1 MSWRDIDTGVFSQ
14 QHIFLIKLFTHS
26 VLIFF
31 EFLLLAIS
39 YNSVTINSQIV
50 FNIRNA
56 NHLKNLRIML
66 FMTFMITPVVVIAKV
81 QDDKFELLNRAM
93 FNFNETVDLLF
104 LKPLAQL
111 YVRLMPA
118 PVERAVGSMVENLN
132 EMTTAANCGLQGK
145 SRDMFRS
152 SGRFLINTSIGLG
165 GFFDMA
171 HAIFKLQSVPPEDFG
186 QTLAVWGI
194 TEGPYLVLPLVGP
207 SNLRDVSGLMLGSLT
222 NPLNFYSEVK
232 ARNSIRALSL
242 VSIRGEL
249 LGIEDIIT
257 GDRYIFIRDV
267 YHQKRKYSIMDGV
280 VEDDFGFDDD
290 Y

>member
-1 MSWRDIDTGVFSQ
+1 M
-14 QHIFLIKLFTHS
+14 FLKKLFTHS

-31 EFLLLAIS
+31 ESLLLAILH
-39 YNSVTINSQIV
+39 NSVTINYSQIV
-50 FNIRNA
+50 LSNRNV
-56 NHLKNLRIML
+56 NHLKNLRIL
-66 FMTFMITPVVVIAKV
+66 FFITFMITPMVVIAEV

-93 FNFNETVDLLF
+93 FNFNEAVDLLF

-118 PVERAVGSMVENLN
+118 PFERAVGSMVENLN

-152 SGRFLINTSIGLG
+152 SGRFLINTSIGFG

-171 HAIFKLQSVPPEDFG
+171 HAIFKLQSVPSEDFG

-194 TEGPYLVLPLVGP
+194 AEGPYLVIPLVGP
-207 SNLRDVSGLMLGSLT
+207 SSIRDVSGLMLGSLT

-242 VSIRGEL
+242 VSMRGEL
-249 LGIEDIIT
+249 LGVEDIVT

-267 YHQKRKYSIMDGV
+267 YHQKRKYLIKDGV

>member
-1 MSWRDIDTGVFSQ
+1 M
-14 QHIFLIKLFTHS
+14 
-26 VLIFF
+26 
-31 EFLLLAIS
+31 
-39 YNSVTINSQIV
+39 
-50 FNIRNA
+50 
-56 NHLKNLRIML
+56 KNLRIML
-66 FMTFMITPVVVIAKV
+66 FITFMITPVVVIAKV

-118 PVERAVGSMVENLN
+118 PFERAVGSMVANLN

-207 SNLRDVSGLMLGSLT
+207 SSLRDVSGLMLGSLT

>member
-1 MSWRDIDTGVFSQ
+1 M
-14 QHIFLIKLFTHS
+14 FLKKLFTHS

-31 EFLLLAIS
+31 ESLLLAILH
-39 YNSVTINSQIV
+39 NSVTINYSQIV
-50 FNIRNA
+50 LSNRNV
-56 NHLKNLRIML
+56 NHLKNLRIL
-66 FMTFMITPVVVIAKV
+66 FFLTFMITPMVVIAEV
-81 QDDKFELLNRAM
+81 QDDKFEVLNRAM
-93 FNFNETVDLLF
+93 FNFNEAVDLLF

-118 PVERAVGSMVENLN
+118 PFERAVGSMVENLN

-152 SGRFLINTSIGLG
+152 SGRFLINTSIGFG

-171 HAIFKLQSVPPEDFG
+171 HAIFKLQSVPSEDFG

-194 TEGPYLVLPLVGP
+194 AEGPYLVIPLVGP
-207 SNLRDVSGLMLGSLT
+207 SSIRDVSGLMLGSLT

-242 VSIRGEL
+242 ASMRGEL
-249 LGIEDIIT
+249 LGVEDIVT
-257 GDRYIFIRDV
+257 GDRYTFIRDV
-267 YHQKRKYSIMDGV
+267 YHQKRKYLIKDGV

>member
-1 MSWRDIDTGVFSQ
+1 
-14 QHIFLIKLFTHS
+14 
-26 VLIFF
+26 
-31 EFLLLAIS
+31 
-39 YNSVTINSQIV
+39 
-50 FNIRNA
+50 
-56 NHLKNLRIML
+56 ML
-66 FMTFMITPVVVIAKV
+66 FMTFMLTPVVVIAKV

-104 LKPLAQL
+104 LKPLAKL

-118 PVERAVGSMVENLN
+118 PFERAVGSMVENLN

-171 HAIFKLQSVPPEDFG
+171 HAIFKLQSVPSEDFG

-207 SNLRDVSGLMLGSLT
+207 SSLRDVSGLMLGSLT

-232 ARNSIRALSL
+232 ARNAIRALSL
-242 VSIRGEL
+242 VSMRGEL
-249 LGIEDIIT
+249 LGIEDIVT

-267 YHQKRKYSIMDGV
+267 YHQKRKYLIMDGV

>member
-1 MSWRDIDTGVFSQ
+1 MSWKEIDKGFVSQ
-14 QHIFLIKLFTHS
+14 RHIFLIKLFAHS

-31 EFLLLAIS
+31 EFLLLAFS

-50 FNIRNA
+50 FNMRNG

-66 FMTFMITPVVVIAKV
+66 FMTFMITPGVVIAKV
-81 QDDKFELLNRAM
+81 QDDRFELLNRAM

-118 PVERAVGSMVENLN
+118 PFERAVGSMVENLN

-171 HAIFKLQSVPPEDFG
+171 HAVFKLQSVPSEDFG

-207 SNLRDVSGLMLGSLT
+207 SSLRDVSGLMLGSLT

-242 VSIRGEL
+242 VSMRGEL
-249 LGIEDIIT
+249 LGIEDIVT